1 MSKNSNLPESPEQT
15 AEQDELIGWIQDG
28 SEVTHEEPK
37 EIEFGTGERADLNT
51 PEPQLEFVKQ
61 PERAANQ
68 NREQVVD
75 LSSPLDTEALEAL
88 TRLAERADE
97 YVPVAEEE
105 ASNRGWIP
113 DRAAAPD
120 SGAVEDTNRNEQG
133 QDQETGGEDPSG
145 VDPKVRVAQL
155 EAEVGKLRKENQN
168 FFDLYQD
175 ACARCAAQ
183 DFRVS
188 NLTREMKAMKKM
200 EEERHAYE
208 NARKR
213 KQVYI

>member
-15 AEQDELIGWIQDG
+15 AEQDELIGGILDG
-28 SEVTHEEPK
+28 SEVTQEEPK

-51 PEPQLEFVKQ
+51 PEPQLEFTKE
-61 PERAANQ
+61 PEPAANQ

-75 LSSPLDTEALEAL
+75 LSSPFDTEGLDAL
-88 TRLAERADE
+88 TRVAERADE
-97 YVPVAEEE
+97 NVPVAEEE
-105 ASNRGWIP
+105 ASNGGWIP

-120 SGAVEDTNRNEQG
+120 SGTVGDTNSNEQG
-133 QDQETGGEDPSG
+133 QDLETGGEYPTG
-145 VDPKVRVAQL
+145 VDPMVPVAQL
-155 EAEVGKLRKENQN
+155 EAEVGKLTKESQN
-168 FFDLYQD
+168 YFDLYQD
-175 ACARCAAQ
+175 ASARCAAQ

-188 NLTREMKAMKKM
+188 NLTRELKAMKKK

-213 KQVYI
+213 EQV